1 MGNTMGRVMG
11 LDLGDAR
18 IGVAASDL
26 LGLTAQPR
34 ETIHCK
40 DRDQAVRIVADVV
53 RSEQAVR
60 VVAGL
65 PLTESGEEGEQAAKV
80 RAFVAELE
88 KAIGVPI
95 ETIDERLSSAQAQ
108 HAMADHGVK
117 AKKRKGLVDQLA
129 AQHIL
134 QTWLDRQS
142 ARRPPL

>member
-1 MGNTMGRVMG
+1 MGRVIG

-34 ETIHCK
+34 DTIHCK
-40 DRDQAVRIVADVV
+40 NRDEAVLRVAGVV

-80 RAFVAELE
+80 RGFIAELAKE
-88 KAIGVPI
+88 VDVPI

-117 AKKRKGLVDQLA
+117 ARKRKGLVDQLA

-142 ARRPPL
+142 VKRAGR